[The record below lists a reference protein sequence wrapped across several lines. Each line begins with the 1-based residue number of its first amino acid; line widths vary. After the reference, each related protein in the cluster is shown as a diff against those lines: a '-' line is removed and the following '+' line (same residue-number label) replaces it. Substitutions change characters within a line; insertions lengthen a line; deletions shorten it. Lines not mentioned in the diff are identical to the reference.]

1 SDHGRTG
8 AEHADFVTDEVV
20 DRFCVIGTPE
30 QVVAKLRELEALGMD
45 QFNIYSMVE
54 DPGPEG
60 IIRDFGEHVIPAFRS
75 S

>member
-1 SDHGRTG
+1 
-8 AEHADFVTDEVV
+8 VV
-20 DRFCVIGTPE
+20 DRFCVIGTRD

-60 IIRDFGEHVIPAFRS
+60 IIRDFGEQVIPEFRS
-75 S
+75 A